1 VIRTRASVFG
11 VLSPIEFIWGG
22 KEQEVFR
29 ERPVVASKADLRN
42 VEISERDR
50 AILAAHL
57 PRFGL
62 TTYEVLR
69 RLFWAGHQLSAVKK
83 WVQRM
88 HEGDYIAKANLG
100 PPRAI
105 FIYLTKKA
113 IREFNLI
120 PRLARPIPVQ
130 EIPRAYG
137 ILSFCCLG
145 TSRYRKLTAA
155 EFEQRFPAL
164 VSKHFEQDF
173 YYVDHDYAADG
184 HTPCNRLGYIYV
196 DSGKRVRDILRRYE
210 SVVAQRFKHGP
221 WNELLSSGRFVYSI
235 VTPSQNNRERLLRQ
249 FPKRAYGHPLRIE
262 VRTDLL
268 TVTQNRNLH
277 ASQRTDNS

>member
-1 VIRTRASVFG
+1 VTA
-11 VLSPIEFIWGG
+11 
-22 KEQEVFR
+22 
-29 ERPVVASKADLRN
+29 KADLRN
-42 VEISERDR
+42 VELSERDR
-50 AILAAHL
+50 SILATHL

-62 TTYEVLR
+62 TTYDVLH
-69 RLFWAGHQLSAVKK
+69 RLFWADHQMSAVKK

-88 HEGDYIAKANLG
+88 HEGDYIAKADLG

-113 IREFNLI
+113 VNEFNLI

-164 VSKHFEQDF
+164 KGKHFEQDF
-173 YYVDHDYAADG
+173 YYLDHDYADDG

-210 SVVAQRFKHGP
+210 SVVARRFKHGA
-221 WNELLSSGRFVYSI
+221 WSELLSSSRFVYTI

-249 FPKRAYGHPLRIE
+249 FPKRAYDHPLRIE

-268 TVTQNRNLH
+268 SVAQNRNLH
-277 ASQRTDNS
+277 ASKRTANS